1 MMKKKVSKILWHGS
15 DVDDKGKPIY
25 PPAIPND
32 PTAEGDHSL
41 EILNEGEIYIH
52 NEDSSPKIVIRTNK
66 GNIKEVGGSSV
77 LSKAINVNSP
87 QVGFVK
93 PGRNLPQGMTYEDIF
108 IAIFTGENAA
118 SLTGRLSTANDVEF
132 GTNKGSIIYTSNRGD
147 QGPILKAFYDGD
159 EARQMEF
166 SSESNGV
173 QTATRI
179 LNGIYT
185 KNETY
190 TATVVYSANESKNI
204 PVLTLTD
211 KISVNVRR
219 KWFAGICSSIPK
231 TSAEVRALGSSG
243 LYKGS
248 GTYKFSVDK
257 WKLIA
262 ICIPADE
269 IKELTLTAYP
279 GNFIEDTGITAGPS
293 TISVE
298 GANGSAAIDYKMWI
312 VQTPGLNDADT
323 FTFKTA

>member
-1 MMKKKVSKILWHGS
+1 MKKRISKILWHGS
-15 DVDDKGKPIY
+15 DVDDQGKPVY
-25 PPAIPND
+25 PPAAPND
-32 PTAEGDHSL
+32 PTEEDRSL
-41 EILNEGEIYIH
+41 EVLNEGELYIH
-52 NEDSSPKIVIRTNK
+52 DEDSSPKIVIRTNK
-66 GNIKEVGGSSV
+66 GKIKEVGGSSV
-77 LSKAINVNSP
+77 LGKTINVNSP
-87 QVGFVK
+87 QVGFIK
-93 PGRNLPQGMTYEDIF
+93 PGRSLPQGMSFEDIF

-118 SLTGRLSTANDVEF
+118 SLTSRLSTPNDVEF
-132 GTNKGSIIYTSNRGD
+132 GTNKGNIIYTSNKGN
-147 QGPILKAFYDGD
+147 QGPISKAFYDGNEEQKMD
-159 EARQMEF
+159 F
-166 SSESNGV
+166 SSESNGI
-173 QTATRI
+173 QTATRV
-179 LNGIYT
+179 LDGIYT

-219 KWFAGICSSIPK
+219 KWFAGICSSAPK
-231 TSAEVRALGSSG
+231 TSAEVRALKSNG
-243 LYKGS
+243 LYSGS

-257 WKLIA
+257 WKMIA

-279 GNFIEDTGITAGPS
+279 GNFIEDTGITTGPA